1 MKKTFFLSLL
11 MVLATLNLFSQKYEL
26 GKVTL
31 EELNEKVHPKDS
43 SAVAAYLFKKGE
55 VRFEYSQVN
64 GFEMVTTIKAK
75 IKIYKKEGYEWA
87 NHQQR
92 FYVAGNSKES
102 VSYDKATTYN
112 VVNGKIQKTKLK
124 SEGEFTEK
132 INKFWNRKKI
142 TFPDVKEGSIV
153 EFECVVR
160 SSLFGTIDKWDFQTS
175 IPVNYCEYK
184 TLVPEYYVYNP
195 IQKGYVFPAVTTE
208 KNTKTITLTTK
219 ERADVGEVTR
229 TTFSQDQFS
238 YIETK
243 TLFICN
249 DVPALKD
256 EAFVNNID
264 NYTSSVTYELSMVQF
279 PNEPFKNLSMDWE
292 SVVKTIYESESFG
305 PELDKTGYFENDID
319 ALIKDV
325 SSQQERI
332 GLIFDFVKSKVK
344 WNEYYGYFCD
354 DGVRKAYK
362 DMTGNSA
369 EINLMLVA
377 MLRYAKVEANPILVS
392 TRDNGIPIFPNRSAF
407 NYVIAGVELE
417 NEVVLLDATDKNS
430 LPNILPI
437 RDLNWFGRIIRKNGT
452 SAEVDLMPK
461 RVSNDVVNLMA
472 SISKDAVLEGKIKE
486 QYFDY
491 NAFMHRARYAN
502 LAKDNYIELLE
513 KKHDALEV
521 NEYDVVGTKELDK
534 PVAETYSFK
543 HSNIV
548 EVIGDKMYF
557 SPLLFLTMKENPF
570 KQEKREYPVDFA
582 FPTEDRYL
590 LNITIPEGYVV
601 ESLPK
606 SVSIPMSDNLI
617 AFKYLVAN
625 TDNKIQVS
633 ATFDIN
639 TPIIPPDYYDELKAV
654 FSEIVKVENEKIVLK
669 KI

>member
-1 MKKTFFLSLL
+1 MKQFILNLII
-11 MVLATLNLFSQKYEL
+11 VLAVTLNSFSQKYEL

-43 SAVAAYLFKKGE
+43 SAVAAFLFKKGD
-55 VRFEYSQVN
+55 VKFEYSQGN

-92 FYVAGNSKES
+92 IYVGGNSKES
-102 VSYDKATTYN
+102 VNYDNAITYN
-112 VVNGKIQKTKLK
+112 VVDGKIEKTKLK
-124 SEGEFTEK
+124 SEGVFTEK

-142 TFPDVKEGSIV
+142 TFPNVKEGSIV

-184 TLVPEYYVYNP
+184 TMVPEYYVYNP
-195 IQKGYVFPAVTTE
+195 IQKGYVFPTVTTE
-208 KNTKTITLTTK
+208 QNTRTITFTNK
-219 ERADVGEVTR
+219 ERSEGLSTT

-238 YIETK
+238 YNETK
-243 TLFICN
+243 TLFISH

-264 NYTSSVTYELSMVQF
+264 NYTSSITYELSMLRF
-279 PNEPFKNLSMDWE
+279 PNEPYKNFSMDWE
-292 SVVKTIYESESFG
+292 SVTKTIYESENFG
-305 PELDKTGYFENDID
+305 AELNKTGYFESDID
-319 ALIKDV
+319 LLIQDV
-325 SSQQERI
+325 SSQEERI
-332 GLIFDFVKSKVK
+332 VMIYNFVKSKVK

-362 DMTGNSA
+362 DMIGNSA

-392 TRDNGIPIFPNRSAF
+392 TRSNGIPMFANRTAF
-407 NYVIAGVELE
+407 NYVIAGVEIGDG
-417 NEVVLLDATDKNS
+417 VVLLDATDQNA
-430 LPNILPI
+430 LPNVLPI
-437 RDLNWFGRIIRKNGT
+437 RALNWNGRMIRKNGSST
-452 SAEVDLMPK
+452 EIDLMPK
-461 RVSNDVVNLMA
+461 TVSNDVVNLMA
-472 SISKDAVLEGKIKE
+472 TISKDAVLEGKVKE

-491 NAFMHRARYAN
+491 NAFIHRDKYAN

-513 KKHDALEV
+513 KRYDALEV
-521 NEYDVVGTKELDK
+521 NEYDVIGIKELGK

-543 HSNIV
+543 HSNVV

-557 SPLLFLTMKENPF
+557 SPMLFFALKENPF
-570 KQEKREYPVDFA
+570 KQEKREYPVDFS

-590 LNITIPEGYVV
+590 FNITIPDGYVV

-606 SVSIPMSDNLI
+606 SVSIPMSDNLVV
-617 AFKYLVAN
+617 FKCLVAN

-633 ATFDIN
+633 VTFDVN
-639 TPIIPPDYYDELKAV
+639 SPIIPPDYYDELKAV